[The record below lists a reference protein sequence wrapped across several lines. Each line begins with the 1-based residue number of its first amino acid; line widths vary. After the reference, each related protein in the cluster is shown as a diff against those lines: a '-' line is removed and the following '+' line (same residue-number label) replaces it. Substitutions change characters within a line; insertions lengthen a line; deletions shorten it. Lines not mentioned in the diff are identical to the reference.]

1 MVGQHKNYVGLQT
14 SGSLPSQKDNMQVK
28 TLVVDSPFS
37 IPFRGAIS
45 SSTNVSMNIYGLAN
59 WGKDWAKFLV
69 LLHQQ
74 AKFGPIIVASLF
86 PRVFFLVNNGDFPD
100 CDQVQQLKCT
110 IFFPHILP
118 LALIE
123 KS

>member
-59 WGKDWAKFLV
+59 WGKD
-69 LLHQQ
+69 
-74 AKFGPIIVASLF
+74 
-86 PRVFFLVNNGDFPD
+86 
-100 CDQVQQLKCT
+100 
-110 IFFPHILP
+110 
-118 LALIE
+118 
-123 KS
+123 